1 VVPAHLEA
9 GDGYEP
15 FAMVHAPTIV
25 SISDPDA
32 EKATLAAVLLT
43 PGYPNATYVRLA
55 AAGCDAEA
63 FGVPKHAVVW
73 QAFKGL
79 NDRGRPIDIVTLVE
93 ELRTMAQ
100 GGRLNAIGGA
110 AYLGEL
116 TDFIPTLA
124 HCEAHAEIVVE
135 HAMLRRALGIA
146 QEMILVGTGDGSI
159 QERLAKMNS
168 LGLSVPSGT
177 ARAKRVSIAE
187 HLADGFEDL
196 EKIMLAKASG
206 KFIAARFGIDTLDGS
221 PDGRL
226 AGMLNGIFPQNVLT
240 IFGAPGSGKTTLA
253 AQAAVVTA
261 QDALAAAGG
270 KIENSRRVVMYCTEM
285 LGPQVSMRLACAR
298 GGVDFNRMRSGQCTQ
313 DEMDR
318 ACKSMSDIAEL
329 PIDIIDT
336 KSNRGRLTA
345 DDIHSSVHA
354 MIAHGIDIALV
365 VIDYFQDLGRCRGME
380 KTGDTKEE
388 EARAAKIHDTAV
400 SAKVPIILVSSTD
413 KQTQKDHA
421 AGGKSSTTNARGAGL
436 DFASDVMMGLVN
448 LSNVEKQDD
457 GGRGGGKK
465 SRKPSSIEPDEPPP
479 DGCVYTR
486 GDVVKNRYGGSGEV
500 IFLFDKRHGMFRDY
514 VKQRDGSIPESAYDD
529 APFDP
534 GE

>member
-1 VVPAHLEA
+1 
-9 GDGYEP
+9 
-15 FAMVHAPTIV
+15 
-25 SISDPDA
+25 
-32 EKATLAAVLLT
+32 
-43 PGYPNATYVRLA
+43 
-55 AAGCDAEA
+55 
-63 FGVPKHAVVW
+63 
-73 QAFKGL
+73 
-79 NDRGRPIDIVTLVE
+79 
-93 ELRTMAQ
+93 
-100 GGRLNAIGGA
+100 
-110 AYLGEL
+110 
-116 TDFIPTLA
+116 
-124 HCEAHAEIVVE
+124 
-135 HAMLRRALGIA
+135 
-146 QEMILVGTGDGSI
+146 
-159 QERLAKMNS
+159 
-168 LGLSVPSGT
+168 
-177 ARAKRVSIAE
+177 
-187 HLADGFEDL
+187 
-196 EKIMLAKASG
+196 
-206 KFIAARFGIDTLDGS
+206 
-221 PDGRL
+221 
-226 AGMLNGIFPQNVLT
+226 
-240 IFGAPGSGKTTLA
+240 
-253 AQAAVVTA
+253 
-261 QDALAAAGG
+261 
-270 KIENSRRVVMYCTEM
+270 
-285 LGPQVSMRLACAR
+285 
-298 GGVDFNRMRSGQCTQ
+298 
-313 DEMDR
+313 
-318 ACKSMSDIAEL
+318 MSDIAEL